1 MLKIILKFI
10 ISLIVCLTIMF
21 ILVIHNQYN
30 FISFLGGV
38 LFGGLNILIFELED

>member
-10 ISLIVCLTIMF
+10 ISLILCLAIMF

-30 FISFLGGV
+30 FISFIIGSV
-38 LFGGLNILIFELED
+38 FGGINILIWEYEK